1 MISRRAFLSLPA
13 LLLPATA
20 FAAPG
25 AARFRVLREGREIGT
40 HQVRLSGNAA
50 KLSVQSEIALQVK
63 LAGFTVFRLRHDIAE
78 EWANDRLQRLTSRH
92 DRNGTVTEARVVAEG
107 GALLAE
113 GPEGAQRLPANA
125 APLTWWNGG
134 NFSRPLIR
142 PVNCTLIQG
151 AAARSAVASGGVQF
165 SLNGA
170 VDAVAR
176 YDAEGRW
183 VALSTKGEDGS
194 AVVYE
199 LMG

>member
-1 MISRRAFLSLPA
+1 MLRRAFLALPGI
-13 LLLPATA
+13 LLPAAA

-25 AARFRVLREGREIGT
+25 PVRFRVLREGREIGT

-50 KLSVQSEIALQVK
+50 KLYLQSEIALQVK

-107 GALLAE
+107 NALVAE
-113 GPEGAQRLPANA
+113 GPEGAARLPANA

-134 NFSRPLIR
+134 YFTRPLIR
-142 PVNCTLIQG
+142 PLTCKLLPG
-151 AAARSAVASGGVQF
+151 AATRSAAPGGGVQF
-165 SLNGA
+165 TLNGA
-170 VDAVAR
+170 VEAVAR

-183 VALSTKGEDGS
+183 VALATKGEDGS

>member
-1 MISRRAFLSLPA
+1 MISRRAFLALPA

-50 KLSVQSEIALQVK
+50 KLSVQTEIALQVK

-78 EWANDRLQRLTSRH
+78 EWAGDRLQRLTSRH
-92 DRNGTVTEARVVAEG
+92 DRNGTVTEARVMVEGNALVAQ
-107 GALLAE
+107 
-113 GPEGAQRLPANA
+113 GPEGEARLPANA
-125 APLTWWNGG
+125 APLTWWNGAH
-134 NFSRPLIR
+134 FARPLIR
-142 PVNCTLIQG
+142 PLTCTLIPG
-151 AAARSAVASGGVQF
+151 AAARSAVPGGGVQF
-165 SLNGA
+165 TLNGA

>member
-1 MISRRAFLSLPA
+1 MMLRRAFLALPG
-13 LLLPATA
+13 LLLPISV

-25 AARFRVLREGREIGT
+25 PVRFRVLREGREIGT
-40 HQVRLSGNAA
+40 HQVRLSGNAQR
-50 KLSVQSEIALQVK
+50 LTVQSDIALQVK
-63 LAGFTVFRLRHDIAE
+63 LAGFTVFRLRHEIAE

-92 DRNGTVTEARVVAEG
+92 DRNGTVTEARVAVEG
-107 GALLAE
+107 GALVAQ
-113 GPEGAQRLPANA
+113 GPEGTQRLPANA
-125 APLTWWNGG
+125 APLTWWNGA

-142 PVNCTLIQG
+142 PLNCTLIPG
-151 AAARSAVASGGVQF
+151 TAARSAVPSGGVQF
-165 SLNGA
+165 SMNGA

>member
-1 MISRRAFLSLPA
+1 MLRRALLALPG
-13 LLLPATA
+13 LLMPAGA

-25 AARFRVLREGREIGT
+25 PARFRVLRDGKEIGT
-40 HQVRLSGNAA
+40 HQVRLSGNTQR
-50 KLSVQSEIALQVK
+50 LTVQSEIALQVK
-63 LAGFTVFRLRHDIAE
+63 LAGFTVFRLRHEIEE
-78 EWANDRLQRLTSRH
+78 EWQGERLQRLTSRH
-92 DRNGTVTEARVVAEG
+92 DRNGTVTEARAAFEG
-107 GALLAE
+107 GALVAQ
-113 GPEGAQRLPANA
+113 GPEGTQRLPANA

-134 NFSRPLIR
+134 NFARPLIR
-142 PVNCTLIQG
+142 PLNCTLIAG
-151 AAARSAVASGGVQF
+151 TAARSAVPSGGVQF

-183 VALSTKGEDGS
+183 VALTTKGEDGS